1 VLGSERFNELAAQV
15 RRRVQSGTS
24 LMQEAMDRLGT
35 AKRDTAMIAL
45 GGGAPQTCCPVQKPA
60 LPTPSLVSHKAESF
74 AAVREGGSL
83 FNFPGKA
90 GIPLQ

>member
-1 VLGSERFNELAAQV
+1 
-15 RRRVQSGTS
+15 
-24 LMQEAMDRLGT
+24 MQEAMDRLDI
-35 AKRDTAMIAL
+35 AKRPPAMIAF
-45 GGGAPQTCCPVQKPA
+45 GGEPPQMEQT
-60 LPTPSLVSHKAESF
+60 PTHRTSSLIGEKVEKS